1 MAKKKQAAPVTG
13 GEASQESFNIAEF
26 LKETRGE
33 LAKVV
38 WPSRKQL
45 IGESAA
51 VIFTVGLV
59 AVLIYLF
66 DNLFVWIARI
76 VFG

>member
-1 MAKKKQAAPVTG
+1 VARKQQAAPANE
-13 GEASQESFNIAEF
+13 GETQESFNIAEF
-26 LKETRGE
+26 LKDTRGE
-33 LAKVV
+33 LTKVV

-45 IGESAA
+45 ISESAA

-59 AVLIYLF
+59 AALIYLF
-66 DNLFVWIARI
+66 DNFFVWVAGK

>member
-1 MAKKKQAAPVTG
+1 MATKKQQAAPAND
-13 GEASQESFNIAEF
+13 GEKQESFNIAEF

-45 IGESAA
+45 ISESAA

-59 AVLIYLF
+59 AALIYLF
-66 DNLFVWIARI
+66 DNFFVWVAGK

>member
-1 MAKKKQAAPVTG
+1 MAKKQQAASAKDG
-13 GEASQESFNIAEF
+13 SENQDSFNIVEF
-26 LKETRGE
+26 LQETREE

-45 IGESAA
+45 ISESAA

-59 AVLIYLF
+59 AALIYLF
-66 DNLFVWIARI
+66 DNFFVWVAGK

>member
-1 MAKKKQAAPVTG
+1 MARKQQAAPANDS
-13 GEASQESFNIAEF
+13 EKQEGFNVAEF
-26 LKETRGE
+26 LKDTRGE
-33 LAKVV
+33 LTKVV

-45 IGESAA
+45 ISESAA

-59 AVLIYLF
+59 AALIYLF
-66 DNLFVWIARI
+66 DNFFVWVAGK